1 VLDSKLCGIYT
12 DHAVL
17 VTGWDHDS
25 DSGLDYWMVKN
36 SWASDW
42 GQEGGY
48 IKLAIVE
55 GFGICGV

>member
-1 VLDSKLCGIYT
+1 
-12 DHAVL
+12 

-55 GFGICGV
+55 GYGICGV